1 MKKIIS
7 LIAILILLASTV
19 ACEKENN
26 NIETTGAASTTVQNS
41 GITLFTTT
49 EIISNKED
57 ALTESDNGG
66 GFIESGK
73 YRQCYYDVPYDF
85 VILVGEKEFD
95 RWYDEIYEFDPDK
108 SQIVAFIQY
117 FNISKEVFEK
127 TNLQMAKSFAEF
139 NPTMRPLDYEN
150 QQTYE
155 IYNADIIYTFDDE
168 IINEYYLTPD
178 YPYCADF
185 EYEAAIERG
194 TYQTQT
200 KDWVD
205 IEAME
210 AEIIA
215 KYGEA
220 EIVTDAA
227 EQTTSETAGEITTAT
242 ETTLPEAQITPETD
256 VRITE

>member
-1 MKKIIS
+1 MKKFIA
-7 LIAILILLASTV
+7 LIAILVLLVLTV
-19 ACEKENN
+19 ACEKENGN
-26 NIETTGAASTTVQNS
+26 SKTTTV
-41 GITLFTTT
+41 T
-49 EIISNKED
+49 ESNQTHEKLLSTIAYKVDNLKEN
-57 ALTESDNGG
+57 EPQSDNGG
-66 GFIESGK
+66 GYIESGK
-73 YRQCYYDVPYDF
+73 YRQRYNNVPYDF

-95 RWYDEIYEFDPDK
+95 RWYDEIYKFNPDK
-108 SQIVAFIQY
+108 SQIVSFIQY

-139 NPTMRPLDYEN
+139 NPTMRPMDYEN

-185 EYEAAIERG
+185 EYEAAVIRG
-194 TYQTQT
+194 EYTSQTEE
-200 KDWVD
+200 WVD
-205 IEAME
+205 VDALE

-220 EIVTDAA
+220 EIVTESELPD
-227 EQTTSETAGEITTAT
+227 ESSTSESLPE
-242 ETTLPEAQITPETD
+242 ETTTNLLQPET
-256 VRITE
+256 TE